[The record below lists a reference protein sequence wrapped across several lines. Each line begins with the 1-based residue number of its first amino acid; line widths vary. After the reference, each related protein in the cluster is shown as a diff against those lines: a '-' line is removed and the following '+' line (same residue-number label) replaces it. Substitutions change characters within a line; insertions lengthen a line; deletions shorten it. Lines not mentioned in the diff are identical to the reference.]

1 MNFFFFFII
10 CLKILVCH
18 WRLQII
24 SFNNNSIF
32 PFFYLTEKL
41 FGEFLSWDLQDAL
54 SHLPLKSGQSIS
66 IPVNISAKLDFSGQ
80 ENLLHDLNDGKHP
93 HDTHKQHHWGPFWFV
108 PSNLPSISESASP
121 ESSHYN
127 QDWLD
132 CSLIDRKAVFTL
144 ACYGRS
150 DPSEVIWNGVP
161 SHFTF
166 NRDISRLF
174 PASPPLR
181 PLCPLLFPLWI
192 HIYFLFTSCLF
203 CLFPGYITLTPS
215 SCLTFCFTS
224 QAHWKGESTIITAVS
239 TNIYTYMKK
248 VKTFVYQECMK
259 LIENDSESD
268 KLSIHQKIKSIK
280 KCIYITKI
288 ETCFNTD
295 NKKHFLSS
303 ESAYS
308 NDFWRIMW
316 HWRFAWWCWKSINN
330 LIKSKKYK

>member
-1 MNFFFFFII
+1 MHDNACTNILYIQKKSCMQCLKYTFFIYFLFLNSNNNKVFFSSRIKKKMNWIFFFFII

-54 SHLPLKSGQSIS
+54 SHLPLKSGQSVS

-108 PSNLPSISESASP
+108 PSNLRSISESASP

-150 DPSEVIWNGVP
+150 DPSEVIWNGVCTFSFHIQQRHQP
-161 SHFTF
+161 SLSCITPSPSPLPSL
-166 NRDISRLF
+166 ISSLD
-174 PASPPLR
+174 SY
-181 PLCPLLFPLWI
+181 LFPL
-192 HIYFLFTSCLF
+192 HILFILS
-203 CLFPGYITLTPS
+203 
-215 SCLTFCFTS
+215 
-224 QAHWKGESTIITAVS
+224 VS
-239 TNIYTYMKK
+239 WLYYTY
-248 VKTFVYQECMK
+248 TF
-259 LIENDSESD
+259 
-268 KLSIHQKIKSIK
+268 
-280 KCIYITKI
+280 
-288 ETCFNTD
+288 
-295 NKKHFLSS
+295 FLS
-303 ESAYS
+303 
-308 NDFWRIMW
+308 
-316 HWRFAWWCWKSINN
+316 N
-330 LIKSKKYK
+330 LLFYLSSTLKRRKHHYHSCVY